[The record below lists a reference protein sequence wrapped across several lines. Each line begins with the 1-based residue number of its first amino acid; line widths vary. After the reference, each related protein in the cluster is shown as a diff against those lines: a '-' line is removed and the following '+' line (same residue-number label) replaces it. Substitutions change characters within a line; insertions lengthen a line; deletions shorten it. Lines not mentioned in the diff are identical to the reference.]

1 MIRGLYIAATGMLA
15 ESTRQDVI
23 ANNLANVTTSG
34 FKRAESSTRPFA
46 EMLVSNLG
54 VPGTPRVG
62 TLAMGAEISGLAT
75 MAGQGPLRS
84 TGNPLDLALVG
95 DGWITVNG
103 QGGSRYTR
111 DGALSVDAGGRLVTG
126 DGSEVAGATGAIRLA
141 AGGGEVS
148 IAADGTVSQDGAA
161 RGRIRLAALD
171 PATLTRE
178 GTSLMGGT
186 ETGAPTAQVR
196 QGYLEGS
203 NVNTVTEMVELIS
216 AMRAFEANQKAVQAH
231 DEALDQAVTKVGAVA

>member
-34 FKRAESSTRPFA
+34 FKRSESSTRPFS
-46 EMLVSNLG
+46 EMLVTAG
-54 VPGTPRVG
+54 APGTPQVG
-62 TLAMGAEISGLAT
+62 TLAMGAEIAGIAT
-75 MAGQGPLRS
+75 MATQGPVRA
-84 TGNPLDLALVG
+84 TGNPLDVALVG
-95 DGWITVNG
+95 EGWITVDA
-103 QGGSRYTR
+103 QGGRRYTR
-111 DGALSVDAGGRLVTG
+111 DGALSVDAGGRLVTS
-126 DGSEVAGATGAIRLA
+126 DGSEVAGAAGPIRLA
-141 AGGGEVS
+141 ADGGQVT

-161 RGRIRLAALD
+161 RGRIRIAALD
-171 PATLTRE
+171 PASLTRE
-178 GTSLMGGT
+178 GASLMGGT
-186 ETGAPTAQVR
+186 ETGTPTARVR

-231 DEALDQAVTKVGAVA
+231 DEALEQAVTKVGAVA